1 MFTGPLD
8 QERPWE
14 TRAIIGVHRFLQRLW
29 RLIIDEETGDLRV
42 DDVPADDETRRVLHR
57 TIDSVRT
64 DMTNLRFN
72 TAIAKLTELNNH
84 VTAKGAATTPR
95 EVAEPLALM
104 VAPLAPH
111 IAEELWH
118 RLGHSDSVVYAP
130 FPEADAAL
138 LVEDTVE
145 IPVQVKGKVRA
156 HVTVAADADPAAIE
170 ALALADPSVAKAIG
184 DAPVKRVV
192 VVPGRMVNVVT

>member
-1 MFTGPLD
+1 
-8 QERPWE
+8 
-14 TRAIIGVHRFLQRLW
+14 
-29 RLIIDEETGDLRV
+29 
-42 DDVPADDETRRVLHR
+42 VLHR
-57 TIDSVRT
+57 TIDSVRA
-64 DMTNLRFN
+64 DMANLRFN

-138 LVEDTVE
+138 LIEDMVE

-156 HVTVAADADPAAIE
+156 QVTVAADADAAAIE
-170 ALALADPSVAKAIG
+170 ALALADPKVKKAIG

>member
-1 MFTGPLD
+1 M
-8 QERPWE
+8 
-14 TRAIIGVHRFLQRLW
+14 A
-29 RLIIDEETGDLRV
+29 
-42 DDVPADDETRRVLHR
+42 
-57 TIDSVRT
+57 
-64 DMTNLRFN
+64 NLRFN

-84 VTAKGAATTPR
+84 VTAKGVATTPR
-95 EVAEPLALM
+95 EVAEPLVLM

-138 LVEDTVE
+138 LVEETVE

-156 HVTVAADADPAAIE
+156 HLTVAADADAAAIE
-170 ALALADPSVAKAIG
+170 ALALADPNVSKAIG